1 MNVHDSFFIYLRWW
15 DYKINVSLVE
25 YINGSPVFYHLC
37 VKIKTKHW
45 NLVKNIINYQ
55 THKDTMSTRPTTAAV
70 FKTHRH
76 VSQVAAPCQ
85 ILPVKNGPSSGRLG
99 PNLVIIAFVF
109 ILPHMMLPFWSPCW
123 PFNLDHRWHVDC
135 IVAFVCVRAC
145 CVCDS
150 SLWFVVLVPW
160 KCILNCIATLLHPQ
174 TGRSQITTQLLS
186 GSGLAVRV

>member
-1 MNVHDSFFIYLRWW
+1 MNVYDSFFIYLRWW

-55 THKDTMSTRPTTAAV
+55 THKRHNVHQTNHSLRLQNTQTRVTGRSSVSNTSCEERAFFRTTRTQSGHNCLCLYLATYDVAV
-70 FKTHRH
+70 
-76 VSQVAAPCQ
+76 
-85 ILPVKNGPSSGRLG
+85 
-99 PNLVIIAFVF
+99 LV
-109 ILPHMMLPFWSPCW
+109 

>member
-55 THKDTMSTRPTTAAV
+55 THKRPTTAAV

-85 ILPVKNGPSSGRLG
+85 ILPVKRAFFRTTRTQSGHNCLCLYLATYDVAV
-99 PNLVIIAFVF
+99 LV
-109 ILPHMMLPFWSPCW
+109 